1 MVEINYPQGAT
12 PLDKNEIKGLLLTH
26 ITTRAE
32 LDRWEQDNIN
42 EALTWFHEH
51 KPANILDEHFMKL
64 LHRKMFCNV
73 WRWAGEF
80 RQSEKNLGVPPYMI
94 AVELKKLCDDAEYW
108 IENKT
113 FSEDEIAVRLHH
125 RLVSIHLF
133 ANGNG
138 RHARLT
144 ADILLVNVLGKSA
157 FTWGSVNLE
166 KPGDVRKKYIES
178 LQAADK
184 GDYGPLLE
192 FARS

>member
-42 EALTWFHEH
+42 EALTWFHDH
-51 KPANILDEHFMKL
+51 KPAKILDESFMKL

-73 WRWAGEF
+73 WRWAGKF
-80 RQSEKNLGVPPYMI
+80 RKTDKNLGVPWYDI
-94 AVELKKLCDDAEYW
+94 SVELKKLCDDVKYW
-108 IENKT
+108 IDNKT
-113 FSEDEIAVRLHH
+113 FSEDETAVRFHH

-133 ANGNG
+133 PNGNG
-138 RHARLT
+138 RHARLA
-144 ADILLVNVLGKSA
+144 ADILLVNVLGKPA
-157 FTWGSVNLE
+157 FTWGNVNLA

-178 LQAADK
+178 LQAADRSN
-184 GDYGPLLE
+184 YTPLLE